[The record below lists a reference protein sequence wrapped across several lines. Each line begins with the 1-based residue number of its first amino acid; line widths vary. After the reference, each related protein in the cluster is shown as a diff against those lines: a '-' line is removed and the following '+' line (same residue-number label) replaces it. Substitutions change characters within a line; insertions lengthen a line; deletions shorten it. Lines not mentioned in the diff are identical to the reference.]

1 MIVETNQSTGIVL
14 HGPAGVSNPAAPE
27 NPVLIVH
34 RALRGRYMI
43 ASVLALVLGVAGA
56 AVGWSITK
64 PLYVSQGWIR
74 ALPVQQRV
82 LYETQENQMLP
93 MFDTFVK
100 AQADLLRSRR
110 VIDLA
115 MNEKAL
121 REAGWPA
128 APAGVQELIS
138 SLDVAAQRGSELI
151 SVSVSHE
158 SPHLAQV
165 AANSVLAA
173 FMTYQEEQESLSA
186 TDRERRLR
194 ENQQLLTSDLKTV
207 RESIIRSGETFGGGN
222 PDTFITARTDQL
234 ARLEALLADPTLMV
248 PGPAGAMEAPTPQ
261 IPAVAPE
268 KLSVEELAKY
278 DDQLAALISQSAA
291 LQVDLESNLKVLS
304 PEHREVRALR
314 SRIESIEAAV
324 SVRAADVRRILMEK
338 IAATPILP
346 GASAP
351 TDPADLAKHYRALR
365 DRTAAELRELARARM
380 ELRTHQEH
388 EAEVLDRLGTTNR
401 ELEALRV
408 EDEIIRGGRVRIQ
421 QRAATPLEP
430 TTDRRLPLAAAGFVG
445 GASAVV
451 GIFVLAALTRRRIRY
466 ADDIRFTGAVPPL
479 VGVIPDARQ
488 GDPESA
494 ASVVLA
500 LHHIRN
506 TLLLLRRSTHSGG
519 TVYLVTSSVQGEGK
533 TTVAIAL
540 AASFAQAGYRT
551 ALVDGDLVGRGLTRE
566 LGLEGRPGFV
576 DLLGKDFTPA
586 AVHSCKIPGIGV
598 MPAGRQDN
606 ENSHSL
612 ALEEMRPLVD
622 GLRQLFDVVVVDT
635 GPMLGSLEV
644 GLLGQLADVILV
656 VASRGTG
663 NGIVSAAVERA
674 RVLRP
679 DGIAMVFNRAH
690 RHDFTTSASYSS
702 VRSATSADDAA
713 RHVAPDRGRLVR
725 LLSQSSSNA
734 PSATDTSHALGNGDH
749 A

>member
-1 MIVETNQSTGIVL
+1 MIVEARQPMDAL
-14 HGPAGVSNPAAPE
+14 MLAGPAQAAGQPS
-27 NPVLIVH
+27 PLLIIH
-34 RALRGRYMI
+34 RALRGRYAI
-43 ASVLALVLGVAGA
+43 AAVLALFVGLGGA
-56 AVGWSITK
+56 VIGWSVTK
-64 PLYVSQGWIR
+64 PLYASQGWIR
-74 ALPVQQRV
+74 AFPRQPRV

-93 MFDTFVK
+93 MFDAFVK

-115 MNEKAL
+115 LSEQSL
-121 REAGWPA
+121 RDAGWPGP
-128 APAGVQELIS
+128 PAGVQELTKA
-138 SLDVAAQRGSELI
+138 LDVSAQRGSELI
-151 SVSVSHE
+151 SVSVSHQN
-158 SPHLAQV
+158 PQMAQV
-165 AANSVLAA
+165 AANAVLTG
-173 FMTYQEEQESLSA
+173 FVRYQEEQDSLSA

-194 ENQQLLTSDLKTV
+194 ENQQVLLSELKTV
-207 RESIIRSGETFGGGN
+207 RESIIRTGETFGGGN

-248 PGPAGAMEAPTPQ
+248 PGPADAKAVVVAPQ

-268 KLSVEELAKY
+268 KLSVEELAGY
-278 DDQLAALISQSAA
+278 DAQLASMMSQSAA
-291 LQVDLESNLKVLS
+291 LQVDLESNLKALS
-304 PEHREVRALR
+304 PEHREIRALR
-314 SRIESIEAAV
+314 SRIESIDAAI
-324 SVRAADVRRILMEK
+324 SVRAADVRRVLIEK
-338 IAATPILP
+338 VAAMPILP
-346 GASAP
+346 GESAP
-351 TDPADLAKHYRALR
+351 TDPAELAKHYQTLR
-365 DRTAAELRELARARM
+365 DRTAAELRDLARARM
-380 ELRTHQEH
+380 DLRTHQEN
-388 EAEVLDRLGTTNR
+388 EAEVLERLGTTNR

-713 RHVAPDRGRLVR
+713 RHVTPDRGRLVR

-734 PSATDTSHALGNGDH
+734 PRATDKSHALGNGDH